1 MMYIDSLMYIKMYI
15 TSLMY
20 IMQLAGLTATLSMAE
35 VQLECG
41 LKGLLE

>member
-1 MMYIDSLMYIKMYI
+1 MYI

-20 IMQLAGLTATLSMAE
+20 IMQPASLSATLRMAA